1 MFSGAK
7 KGCDLAPDGFLI
19 PLNFLQSVAKR
30 KQKQKQKRRRPDEFE
45 SCKDGNIGDLCEIYT
60 RTELLLVGH
69 EDLVSDKKLH
79 GCSVCAK
86 EGPIGVCGCARFF
99 CSVCV
104 KKCFVCKRTLHVS
117 GLSQADAE
125 YIVTDTLREV
135 LMQACTLARE
145 KNPNKVLLGN
155 LASRIVQAK
164 FCLDLLNRM

>member
-7 KGCDLAPDGFLI
+7 KGYDLETERFLI
-19 PLNFLQSVAKR
+19 PLNLSQSVAKR
-30 KQKQKQKRRRPDEFE
+30 KQKRRRLDE
-45 SCKDGNIGDLCEIYT
+45 CEEGGIDVLFKIYT
-60 RTELLLVGH
+60 QKALLLVGH
-69 EDLVSDKKLH
+69 EDLVSDRKLH
-79 GCSVCAK
+79 GCSQCAK

-104 KKCFVCKRTLHVS
+104 KKCFVCKRTQHVL
-117 GLSQADAE
+117 GLSQSDAK

-164 FCLDLLNRM
+164 FCLDTLNKM